1 METEQ
6 QSSDKKRK
14 REKQSKKK
22 KKVANERERQEER
35 EEREEREEGGGG
47 DLDDLAFWL
56 SKDDAPVKKKV
67 CTMCVHIL
75 YMHMCVCKLCFWCLL
90 ITSNCN
96 FLFLK

>member
-22 KKVANERERQEER
+22 KKVANEGERQ

-67 CTMCVHIL
+67 CTVCVYIL
-75 YMHMCVCKLCFWCLL
+75 YMHMYNMCVQTFLL
-90 ITSNCN
+90 VSADH
-96 FLFLK
+96 K